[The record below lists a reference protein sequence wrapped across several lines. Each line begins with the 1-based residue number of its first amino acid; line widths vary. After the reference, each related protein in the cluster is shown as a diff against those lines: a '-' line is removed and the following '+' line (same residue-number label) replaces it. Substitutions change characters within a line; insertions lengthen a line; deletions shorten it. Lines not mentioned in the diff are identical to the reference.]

1 MRLVEYMAWV
11 PIVGS
16 GFGNVL
22 GGFIADYFV
31 GKQHQH
37 QQQRGVSKD
46 GVDSTDISVNE
57 RLLSDT
63 EVNNDDILIKEE
75 LHITSLKGSESVL
88 LPTTTISIS
97 TGLFRRGEY
106 VRFHAL
112 AQLPAAEDDKTNS
125 KRFKGALKFEHR
137 ITNTRNISETE
148 VQARE
153 LSKKALKRKGIPYL
167 IALLI
172 MTTLFA
178 LTIYRGFPKVMV
190 YELSL
195 IHI

>member
-1 MRLVEYMAWV
+1 MQ
-11 PIVGS
+11 I
-16 GFGNVL
+16 N
-22 GGFIADYFV
+22 
-31 GKQHQH
+31 
-37 QQQRGVSKD
+37 
-46 GVDSTDISVNE
+46 T
-57 RLLSDT
+57 
-63 EVNNDDILIKEE
+63 
-75 LHITSLKGSESVL
+75 
-88 LPTTTISIS
+88 

-190 YELSL
+190 YEYAISESRLEKVKVAITPSDTVRVTSIDSEYKVEEPFPEFIKKLKGSPSLSESKENFLFLLMATINLL
-195 IHI
+195 ILGSILAAQLFEFLRNRSLLRILGSN